1 MHALNSIATKQLR
14 TLTTTACASRAF
26 GVAKITPPLFSTSH
40 SRPVGLHGIAAFPL
54 RRPQ

>member
-1 MHALNSIATKQLR
+1 MHTPNSIATKQLR
-14 TLTTTACASRAF
+14 TLTATARASRAF
-26 GVAKITPPLFSTSH
+26 GDAKITPPLLSTSH